1 MVIKTKRRLISPL
14 VAVCSAS
21 KTEGKRETVLG
32 RKITGSEDSK
42 SQVGIFIKRP
52 IE

>member
-32 RKITGSEDSK
+32 RKIQEVKTVRAKLAFLLKG
-42 SQVGIFIKRP
+42 P
-52 IE
+52 